1 MYKLCRAVAAATLVA
16 GFAGVAH
23 GQQYPT
29 RPLRLILPFPPGG
42 GADFLSRVI
51 GPKITE
57 SWGQS
62 VIVDNRGGG
71 SGIIAMEMAARA
83 APDGHTILIADVGTL
98 SVNPYLFKKLPY
110 DTLRDFQPVTKIA
123 DIPLT
128 CAAPPSLGVSS
139 LKDLVALAK
148 AKPGEIFYGSAGNGS
163 MLHLATELFARRAGI
178 ALTHVPFKGG
188 SLALTA
194 LLSNQ
199 VSLLCMT
206 TSSLKPYVQQ
216 GRITALAVSTARRTP
231 AMPDLPTVAE
241 QGYPGYESTQWVGLL
256 VPRATPKFIVAKL
269 HAEIVRILSLPELR
283 ERLISAGAEPV
294 GNTPEAFTAQ
304 ILEDGRKYGKL
315 ATEIGLRLD

>member
-1 MYKLCRAVAAATLVA
+1 M
-16 GFAGVAH
+16 
-23 GQQYPT
+23 
-29 RPLRLILPFPPGG
+29 
-42 GADFLSRVI
+42 
-51 GPKITE
+51 
-57 SWGQS
+57 
-62 VIVDNRGGG
+62 IVDNRGGG

-110 DTLRDFQPVTKIA
+110 DILRDFQPITKIA

-163 MLHLATELFARRAGI
+163 MLHLATELLARRTGI
-178 ALTHVPFKGG
+178 VLTHVPFKGG
-188 SLALTA
+188 SLAVTA
-194 LLSNQ
+194 LLGNQ
-199 VSLLCMT
+199 VNLLCMT

-216 GRITALAVSTARRTP
+216 GRLTALAVSTARRTP

-269 HAEIVRILSLPELR
+269 HAEIVRILSLPEVR
-283 ERLISAGAEPV
+283 ERLINAGAEPV

-304 ILEDGRKYGKL
+304 ILEDGEKYGRL
-315 ATEIGLRLD
+315 AAEIGLRLD

>member
-1 MYKLCRAVAAATLVA
+1 MLGCRDCRAGRGVRRCGSGATISYAAVASHLAV
-16 GFAGVAH
+16 
-23 GQQYPT
+23 
-29 RPLRLILPFPPGG
+29 PPGG

-71 SGIIAMEMAARA
+71 SGIIAMEIAARA
-83 APDGHTILIADVGTL
+83 APDGYTILIADVGTL
-98 SVNPYLFKKLPY
+98 SVNRYLFKKLPY

-128 CAAPPSLGVSS
+128 CAAPASLGVSS
-139 LKDLVALAK
+139 LKDFVALAK
-148 AKPGEIFYGSAGNGS
+148 AKPAEIFYGSAGNGS
-163 MLHLATELFARRAGI
+163 MLHLATELLARRTGI
-178 ALTHVPFKGG
+178 VLTHVPFKGG
-188 SLALTA
+188 SLAVTA
-194 LLSNQ
+194 LLGNQ
-199 VSLLCMT
+199 VNLLCMT

-216 GRITALAVSTARRTP
+216 GRLTALAVSTARRTP

-256 VPRATPKFIVAKL
+256 VPRATPKVIVAKL
-269 HAEIVRILSLPELR
+269 HAEIVRILSLPEVR
-283 ERLISAGAEPV
+283 QRLISAGAEPV

-304 ILEDGRKYGKL
+304 IREDGEKYGRL
-315 ATEIGLRLD
+315 AAEIGLRLD